1 MRPVLPLL
9 IFLFGA
15 IFPSSL
21 AARSLLIED
30 LDSEIR
36 VLPNGEIE
44 VTETIRVRFEGAW
57 NGIFRNLSLR
67 HRTAEGDSER
77 LDVELHSVTDA
88 EGNPLEYEI
97 NRPDGWTRQFKIW
110 VPGAEDTTRTVVL
123 RYTVDHALRFF
134 DAESETGALDEL
146 YWQVTGTEWEMP
158 IERARARVV
167 LPEGVEATQAAA
179 YTGRAES
186 TAQNANVE
194 IDRNVVTVPNAGP
207 FAVGEGLTVAVGWAP
222 GVVQRPT
229 AAEGAIAAV
238 QENWPLGIPVLV
250 FLFGFT
256 TWRRKGRDPEK
267 REITV
272 QYEPPEGMSPAELGT
287 LIDHKAEMH
296 DITATLVD
304 LAVRGYVVIEEREEE
319 KLFGLMSDKEYLF
332 HLRKPRSEWDGLA
345 PHERSF
351 LSALFKDSSDNIGK
365 ATARWAEKLARRSEE
380 PKGEGLS
387 DPDRDEFRS
396 PLDSAYIDSTKLSD
410 LKDSFY
416 EELPGIRDGIYGE
429 LMRRGFYRERPDQV
443 KGRWIGGAV
452 VFGMAAIFGAAWI
465 AENHFL
471 GLSPVAVAV
480 AGGSS
485 ALVLLVFGLLM
496 PARTSQGARAM
507 EEALGFREFLDKVET
522 DRFRRMITSPEMFE
536 RFLPHAMAFQV
547 EDRWAK
553 AFEDL
558 HSEPPDWYRGASHGS
573 FRASTFTS
581 DLSGLS
587 QEAGSTM
594 ASSPSSSGSG
604 GGGSVGG
611 GSGGGGGGGF

>member
-1 MRPVLPLL
+1 M
-9 IFLFGA
+9 
-15 IFPSSL
+15 
-21 AARSLLIED
+21 
-30 LDSEIR
+30 
-36 VLPNGEIE
+36 
-44 VTETIRVRFEGAW
+44 
-57 NGIFRNLSLR
+57 
-67 HRTAEGDSER
+67 
-77 LDVELHSVTDA
+77 
-88 EGNPLEYEI
+88 
-97 NRPDGWTRQFKIW
+97 
-110 VPGAEDTTRTVVL
+110 PGAEDTTRTVVL
-123 RYTVDHALRFF
+123 RYTVNNALRFF

-167 LPEGVEATQAAA
+167 LPDGVDATQAAA

-186 TAQNANVE
+186 TAQNSDVE
-194 IDRNVVTVPNAGP
+194 IDGNVVTVPNAGP
-207 FAVGEGLTVAVGWAP
+207 FAVGEGLTLAVGWAP

-267 REITV
+267 RKIAV

-304 LAVRGYVVIEEREEE
+304 LAVRGYIVIEEREEK
-319 KLFGLMSDKEYLF
+319 KLLGLMSDKEYLF
-332 HLRKPRSEWDGLA
+332 HLCKPRSEWEELA

-351 LSALFKDSSDNIGK
+351 LSALFKDSSSDIDE
-365 ATARWAEKLARRSEE
+365 ATAKWAPKLARRSEA
-380 PKGEGLS
+380 PNGPATRGEH
-387 DPDRDEFRS
+387 RS
-396 PLDSAYIDSTKLSD
+396 PDAAAYVATTGLSD
-410 LKDSFY
+410 LKNSFY
-416 EELPGIRDGIYGE
+416 ESLPGIRSAIYNE

-443 KGRWIGGAV
+443 KGRWIAGAL
-452 VFGMAAIFGAAWI
+452 VFGMGAVFGAGWV
-465 AENHFL
+465 AESGFL

-480 AGGSS
+480 AGGVS

-496 PARTSQGARAM
+496 PARTSRGAQAM

-522 DRFRRMITSPEMFE
+522 DRFRRMITSPELFE

-558 HSEPPDWYRGASHGS
+558 HSEPPDWYRGSSRGS
-573 FRASTFTS
+573 FRASAFAS

-587 QEAGSTM
+587 KQAGSTM

>member
-1 MRPVLPLL
+1 MRPWLPLL
-9 IFLFGA
+9 IVLLGA

-30 LDSEIR
+30 LDSQIR
-36 VLPNGEIE
+36 VLPSGEIE
-44 VTETIRVRFEGAW
+44 VTETIRVHFEGSW

-67 HRTAEGDSER
+67 HRTAEGKSER
-77 LDVELHSVTDA
+77 LDVELQSVTDT

-97 NRPDGWTRQFKIW
+97 GRPDGWTQQFKIW
-110 VPGAEDTTRTVVL
+110 VPGAEDTTRTIVL

-134 DAESETGALDEL
+134 DAESETGPLDEL

-186 TAQNANVE
+186 TAQNADVE
-194 IDRNVVTVPNAGP
+194 IDGNVVTVPNAGP
-207 FAVGEGLTVAVGWAP
+207 FAVGEGLTLAVGWMP

-229 AAEGAIAAV
+229 AAEGAVAAV

-267 REITV
+267 REIAV

-304 LAVRGYVVIEEREEE
+304 LAVRGYLLIEEREEKKLLGLRSE
-319 KLFGLMSDKEYLF
+319 KQYLF
-332 HLRKPRSEWDGLA
+332 HLRKPHAEWDGLA
-345 PHERSF
+345 PHEQRF
-351 LSALFKDSSDNIGK
+351 LSALFKGSSP
-365 ATARWAEKLARRSEE
+365 ASL
-380 PKGEGLS
+380 
-387 DPDRDEFRS
+387 
-396 PLDSAYIDSTKLSD
+396 YIDSVELSD
-410 LKDSFY
+410 LKNSFY
-416 EELPGIRDGIYGE
+416 KSLPGIRGAIYKE

-443 KGRWIGGAV
+443 KGRWIAGAMVSGMGAV
-452 VFGMAAIFGAAWI
+452 FGAGWI
-465 AENHFL
+465 AESGFL
-471 GLSPVAVAV
+471 GLSPIAVAV
-480 AGGSS
+480 AGGAS
-485 ALVLLVFGLLM
+485 ALMLLVFGFLM

-507 EEALGFREFLDKVET
+507 EQALGFREFLDKVET
-522 DRFRRMITSPEMFE
+522 DRFRRMITSPELFE

-558 HSEPPDWYRGASHGS
+558 HSEPPDWYHGSSPGS
-573 FRASTFTS
+573 FRASAFAS

-587 QEAGSTM
+587 KQAGSTM